1 MNGFPYPNVVDLIA
15 VLFII
20 FSIYHG
26 SRRGLSGE
34 IAQLVSV
41 VVAFVVGM
49 LGHRPVADWI
59 DLNTR
64 IHGSAAAALSF
75 VTIVV
80 IAGIVMIC
88 LRSLLRKIMKVV
100 FEEPFDKVA
109 GSVAGFVR
117 SALFTLIVFIAVNL
131 TPHEY
136 LNRLFGEESV
146 IGTLTLKMM
155 PMLQEEL
162 EERREAIEGD
172 MRDGKSANA
181 QRPTS
186 NVQRPG

>member
-1 MNGFPYPNVVDLIA
+1 
-15 VLFII
+15 
-20 FSIYHG
+20 
-26 SRRGLSGE
+26 
-34 IAQLVSV
+34 
-41 VVAFVVGM
+41 
-49 LGHRPVADWI
+49 
-59 DLNTR
+59 
-64 IHGSAAAALSF
+64 
-75 VTIVV
+75 
-80 IAGIVMIC
+80 
-88 LRSLLRKIMKVV
+88 MKVV

>member
-15 VLFII
+15 VLVVL

-49 LGHRPVADWI
+49 AGYVPMASWI

-64 IHGSAAAALSF
+64 VHGNAAAALSF

-80 IAGIVMIC
+80 VAGIVMIC
-88 LRSLLRKIMKVV
+88 LRALLRKIMKIV

-109 GSVAGFVR
+109 GGVAGLVR
-117 SALFTLIVFIAVNL
+117 SSLFILIVFIAVNMA
-131 TPHEY
+131 PHEY
-136 LNRLFGEESV
+136 LNRVFGDESV
-146 IGTLTLKMM
+146 IGTLTLKIM
-155 PMLQEEL
+155 PSL
-162 EERREAIEGD
+162 
-172 MRDGKSANA
+172 RDEQGE
-181 QRPTS
+181 T
-186 NVQRPG
+186 GE